1 MAAAGGWRWQLVL
14 ALLLQAC
21 SSPAARPAAVPQ
33 AADGGNVSPPPAPS
47 VADPALPGL
56 VAAPALVDE
65 LARALRDKGSDYRP
79 RTEHLQPDGAPK
91 YTNRLIREASPYLL
105 QHAHNPVSWY
115 PWGDEAFERARLEGK
130 PVFLSIG
137 YSTCHWCH
145 VMERESFEDEEI
157 ARYLNERYVA
167 IKVDREER
175 PDVDDVYMEAVQ
187 RLSGHGGWPMTLVLT
202 ADRKPFFG
210 GTYFPARDGDRGA
223 RMGFLSIL
231 KALHRSFTEE
241 PATVL
246 GNAEALTRELERSAA
261 ALPTAAVPGP
271 DALGAAAQRFALS
284 YDAVDGGFGG
294 APKFPRPVTLEL
306 LMRYHRRSEDADALA
321 MVEHTL
327 DKMAAGG
334 IYDQVGGGFHRYAT
348 DERWLVPHFE
358 KMLYDNAQ
366 LTVAYLEAFQASGHD
381 RHAAVAK
388 DILAYVA
395 REMTTPEGTFFSA
408 TDADSKTPAGS
419 DEEGWFFT
427 WTRQELESVLGAERA
442 RVVAAYYGV
451 TTGGN
456 FEGRNILHTA
466 RPAAE
471 VARELKLTE
480 AALRA
485 CLDAARP
492 LLLAAR
498 ARRPAPLMD
507 TKVITSWNGLMISA
521 FAKAAF
527 VLDDADA
534 RARAERAARW
544 LLEHQRDDAGRLLRT
559 ARAAGGKPAVLDD
572 YAFLIQGLLD
582 LYEASFDVR
591 WLDEALRLQ
600 AQLDE
605 RFGDPEHGGYFM
617 AARDA
622 EALLVR
628 GRNAYD
634 GAEPS
639 GQAVATLNL
648 MRLFVLTD
656 DAQWRTR
663 AEQSLATVGAALK
676 QGSVGMPKM
685 LSALDFFLDSGP
697 EIVVASAPGDEVRA
711 AELLR
716 VVRRSFLPSRMIAL
730 VDGDEGAAGI
740 GARIPHA
747 AGKGPRGNRSTAYV
761 CEEGACALPTSDPAV
776 LQAQLAR
783 RQPRP

>member
-1 MAAAGGWRWQLVL
+1 MSTVDTLLV
-14 ALLLQAC
+14 A
-21 SSPAARPAAVPQ
+21 
-33 AADGGNVSPPPAPS
+33 N
-47 VADPALPGL
+47 PALPGL
-56 VAAPALVDE
+56 APATAALVADLE
-65 LARALRDKGSDYRP
+65 AARVAKGADYRP
-79 RTEHLQPDGAPK
+79 RTEHLHVNGAPAF
-91 YTNRLIREASPYLL
+91 TNRLILESSPYLL

-115 PWGDEAFERARLEGK
+115 PWGDQAFERARREGK

-145 VMERESFEDEEI
+145 VMERESFEDKEI
-157 ARYLNERYVA
+157 AGYLNEHYVA

-175 PDVDDVYMEAVQ
+175 PDVDDIYMEAVQ

-231 KALHRSFTEE
+231 KALHQRFQED

-246 GNAEALTRELERSAA
+246 ATADAVTRELEQSAA
-261 ALPTAAVPGP
+261 ALPRAEVPGA
-271 DALGAAAQRFALS
+271 DALRAAAQRFAHS
-284 YDAVDGGFGG
+284 YDTVDGGFGA

-306 LMRYHRRSEDADALA
+306 LLRHFRRSNDAEALT

-334 IYDQVGGGFHRYAT
+334 IYDHVGGGFHRYST

-366 LTVAYLEAFQASGHD
+366 LAVVYLEAFQASGHA
-381 RHAAVAK
+381 RHAAVAQ
-388 DILAYVA
+388 DVLAYVA

-408 TDADSKTPAGS
+408 TDADSQTPAGH

-427 WTRQELESVLGAERA
+427 WTPEELHTVLGAERA

-451 TTGGN
+451 TSRGN
-456 FEGRNILHTA
+456 FEGRSILHLS
-466 RPAAE
+466 RPGAE
-471 VARELKLTE
+471 VARELKLSE

-485 CLDAARP
+485 HVEAARP

-498 ARRPAPLMD
+498 ARRPAPLLD

-521 FAKAAF
+521 FARAAF

-534 RARAERAARW
+534 RTRAERAARW
-544 LLEHQRDDAGRLLRT
+544 LLLHQRDDAGRLLRT
-559 ARAAGGKPAVLDD
+559 GGTGGKAAVLDD
-572 YAFLIQGLLD
+572 YAFFIQGLLD
-582 LYEASFDVR
+582 LYEASFELS
-591 WLDEALRLQ
+591 WLDQAVRLQ
-600 AQLDE
+600 NELEE
-605 RFGDPEHGGYFM
+605 RFGDAEHGGYFTT
-617 AARDA
+617 ARDG

-634 GAEPS
+634 GAEPAGAS
-639 GQAVATLNL
+639 VATLNL
-648 MRLFVLTD
+648 MRLYALTD
-656 DAQWRTR
+656 DDTWRTR
-663 AEQSLATVGAALK
+663 AERSLASVGAALR

-685 LSALDFFLDSGP
+685 LCALDFFLDTGP
-697 EIVVASAPGDEVRA
+697 EIVVARAPGDEARA
-711 AELLR
+711 AALLG
-716 VVRRSFLPSRMIAL
+716 VVRQAFLPSRMLAV
-730 VDGDEGAAGI
+730 VDGEEGAT
-740 GARIPHA
+740 RIAERVPLV
-747 AGKGPRGNRSTAYV
+747 AGKRPLEARSTAYV
-761 CEEGACALPTSDPAV
+761 CVQGACALPTSDPAV
-776 LQAQLAR
+776 LRAQLAR
-783 RQPRP
+783 LQPRP